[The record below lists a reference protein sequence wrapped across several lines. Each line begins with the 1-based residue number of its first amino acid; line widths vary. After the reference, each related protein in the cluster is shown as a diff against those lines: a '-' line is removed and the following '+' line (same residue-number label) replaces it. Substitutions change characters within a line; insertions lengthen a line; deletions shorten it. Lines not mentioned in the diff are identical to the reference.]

1 MACADLPSPP
11 FANLAT
17 HLPHSACLLITNDRV
32 ASSIN
37 GPDLACNWSLH
48 DFPTRGVH
56 GEQNYPATISLF
68 FSWLYVNIDIAKFLS
83 EKLKVI
89 KSCLFSDFQ

>member
-1 MACADLPSPP
+1 LCGFTIAVIRQS
-11 FANLAT
+11 LAT

-32 ASSIN
+32 AASIN

-56 GEQNYPATISLF
+56 GEQNYPAMISLF
-68 FSWLYVNIDIAKFLS
+68 FSWLYIYSQIS
-83 EKLKVI
+83 KLKI
-89 KSCLFSDFQ
+89 KSGQIVFIF